1 MSAPPVSVGITLPS
15 RETAMTGR
23 HDARGL
29 VEFAKAA
36 QEAGFD
42 SVWAGDSL
50 LARTRAEPL
59 SILAAVAAVTDR
71 VALGTAALIA
81 PLRHPL
87 LAAAQAATV
96 DQLCGG
102 RLILGLGSGAP
113 LPESRREFEAVG
125 IAIRRTRRPARRD
138 GHAVATDMGRPR
150 RVRRCASGG
159 AVRWPTGVVGRW
171 RHGEGHRAGVDDV

>member
-1 MSAPPVSVGITLPS
+1 MPVRVGIMLPS

-36 QEAGFD
+36 EDAGFD
-42 SVWAGDSL
+42 SIWVGDSL

-59 SILAAVAAVTDR
+59 SVLSATAAVTTR
-71 VALGTAALIA
+71 VALGTAALIG
-81 PLRHPL
+81 PLRNPL

-96 DQLCGG
+96 DQLSAG

-113 LPESRREFEAVG
+113 LPESRREFDAVG
-125 IAIRRTRRPARRD
+125 MPFAGRGARLDKTVTLWREI
-138 GHAVATDMGRPR
+138 
-150 RVRRCASGG
+150 
-159 AVRWPTGVVGRW
+159 WTGQ
-171 RHGEGHRAGVDDV
+171 GEFAEALPS